1 MTVSAKDFAIA
12 LLGLICGLIFF
23 GQDLRIGLRI
33 RIFDIGLIAVGA
45 VFAWHALTRGVAR
58 QTAPFVIAFSAFVL
72 YMTCNALLQGTI
84 GTAAKELAQM
94 TLFGVFFLALAQFL
108 DDRSSLAT
116 FLAVMLVTLWALA
129 LHNAAHHVSA
139 GSFAGWKTLG
149 DQKLTHSV
157 IVLIMAVVTI
167 SPLRPRRWWWIA
179 LLVAAIVMLFLS
191 GERKGWVAA
200 ALAVFMA
207 LVISD
212 QGGIGRRAVR
222 RTLGVALSAAGLI
235 AIASI
240 LAPFVPYLEKQLFS
254 SMDFVTLLLSD
265 DAGLGAGTTTE
276 SNRNRLAMIEI
287 AIQQIRENPIF
298 GIGPEAFRSDAMARG
313 FLPIPAGDIAT
324 GPHNEILRI
333 GAELGFA
340 GLTLYLF
347 AHGVVLLRTLVLI
360 EAMPRLDAAERLR
373 VRLGFAFL
381 VYGFIVNLFLA
392 GGGLNTFFV
401 MLPAAIVFSVRL
413 PDPSPAKAPWPLA
426 PRPLS

>member
-1 MTVSAKDFAIA
+1 VTVSAKHLAIV

-33 RIFDIGLIAVGA
+33 RIFDVGLIAVGA
-45 VFAWHALTRGVAR
+45 VFAWHALTLGVAR
-58 QTAPFVIAFSAFVL
+58 QTAPFMIAFSTFVL
-72 YMTCNALLQGTI
+72 YMTCNALLQGTT
-84 GTAAKELAQM
+84 GTAVKELTQM
-94 TLFGVFFLALAQFL
+94 ALFGVFFVALAQFL
-108 DDRSSLAT
+108 DDRRSLTA

-129 LHNAAHHVSA
+129 LQNAALHVSM

-157 IVLIMAVVTI
+157 IVLTMAVVTI
-167 SPLRPRRWWWIA
+167 SPLRPKGWWWIA
-179 LLVAAIVMLFLS
+179 VLIAAVVMLFLS
-191 GERKGWVAA
+191 GERKGWVAT
-200 ALAVFMA
+200 ALAVFVA

-222 RTLGVALSAAGLI
+222 RTLGVALSSAGLV
-235 AIASI
+235 AIAAVF
-240 LAPFVPYLEKQLFS
+240 APFVPYLEKQLFS

-287 AIQQIRENPIF
+287 AIQQMRENPVF
-298 GIGPEAFRSDAMARG
+298 GIGPEAFRSDALARG

-333 GAELGFA
+333 GAELGVV
-340 GLTLYLF
+340 GLTLYLL
-347 AHGVVLLRTLVLI
+347 ALGVVLFRTLVLI

-373 VRLGFAFL
+373 LRLGFAFF

-401 MLPAAIVFSVRL
+401 MLPAALVFSVRL
-413 PDPSPAKAPWPLA
+413 PDPRPATAPWQPA
-426 PRPLS
+426 PRPMC

>member
-1 MTVSAKDFAIA
+1 
-12 LLGLICGLIFF
+12 
-23 GQDLRIGLRI
+23 
-33 RIFDIGLIAVGA
+33 
-45 VFAWHALTRGVAR
+45 
-58 QTAPFVIAFSAFVL
+58 
-72 YMTCNALLQGTI
+72 
-84 GTAAKELAQM
+84 
-94 TLFGVFFLALAQFL
+94 
-108 DDRSSLAT
+108 
-116 FLAVMLVTLWALA
+116 
-129 LHNAAHHVSA
+129 
-139 GSFAGWKTLG
+139 
-149 DQKLTHSV
+149 
-157 IVLIMAVVTI
+157 
-167 SPLRPRRWWWIA
+167 
-179 LLVAAIVMLFLS
+179 MLFLS

-287 AIQQIRENPIF
+287 AIQQIRENPVF
-298 GIGPEAFRSDAMARG
+298 GIGPEAFRSDALARG

-360 EAMPRLDAAERLR
+360 EAMSRLDAAERLR